1 MSTARLSFERLMAE
15 HRRQVQMIP
24 VGVGAVTFR
33 DLRMATTKPAFNY
46 LKDVFNR
53 GLKSAKCPLSFP
65 AGCLGHEKS
74 SDFATTHLIGVNLAA
89 ALVYIALTRSK
100 YEDGWTVLV
109 LVVLGI
115 TSMRL
120 QKIHEAQVGGLK
132 TQLAEKTEVV
142 EALQNDIAAGIA
154 TDSDIQDLVCEIAEL
169 RAQNASL
176 LEHAKLGE
184 MLDDHL
190 QQMDAERTAIQGQVT
205 DYSRMLGVRD
215 ATIERLVEEKMKLL
229 KLNRDSHDFL
239 ARSQAQLNDA
249 HVYIHGADRSRY
261 DMTAHI
267 SIVEYEHAK
276 DVRELYAI
284 VDSKNEALEAANDTL
299 EQVIAERDAAVD
311 AAAIADEKLREYDS
325 ALHTA
330 LDRASQISDELDTV
344 QVALGASFTLIA
356 PTSEPRDPWAEMFR
370 LLLNCW
376 HQTQEVDFVTFGM
389 CCRLAAHE
397 KRERSLQED
406 LCVKEKDVEEQ
417 KQENEALKRQITEML
432 AHMAKLNKQSG
443 HLQISTRN
451 LKTRAI
457 AAMGKVHALTAK
469 NEDDQN
475 KARVAVK
482 EEEEHVQRLKE
493 HICSMHQVISA
504 GNAKVTQQRAE
515 IAVLKEEIKNLS
527 EENEWD
533 RVDDAG
539 EEEDAVRRLIE
550 GDGIAGE
557 KDDILSGESDD
568 RERMGHEAVGQ
579 QTERSD
585 SSWDVEHIEDKAA
598 LESAS
603 ESAEWDMDRFE
614 DPAIQW

>member
-1 MSTARLSFERLMAE
+1 MSFERLMAE

-33 DLRMATTKPAFNY
+33 DLRTATTKPASNY
-46 LKDVFNR
+46 LKDVFRR
-53 GLKSAKCPLSFP
+53 GLKLAKGPLGFSAGYS
-65 AGCLGHEKS
+65 GHEKS
-74 SDFATTHLIGVNLAA
+74 FDFATTHLIGVNLAA

-109 LVVLGI
+109 LVILGI
-115 TSMRL
+115 TSYVVSWD
-120 QKIHEAQVGGLK
+120 IHEAQVGGLK
-132 TQLAEKTEVV
+132 TQLAEKTEEV

-190 QQMDAERTAIQGQVT
+190 QQMNAERTAIQGQVT
-205 DYSRMLGVRD
+205 DYSRMLGIRD

-229 KLNRDSHDFL
+229 KLNKDGHDFL

-249 HVYIHGADRSRY
+249 HVYIHGADRSHY

-284 VDSKNEALEAANDTL
+284 VDSKNKALEGANDTL
-299 EQVIAERDAAVD
+299 KQVIAERDAAVD

-330 LDRASQISDELDTV
+330 FDRASQISDELDTV

-376 HQTQEVDFVTFGM
+376 HQTQEIDFVTCGM
-389 CCRLAAHE
+389 CCRLAAYE
-397 KRERSLQED
+397 KPERPLQED
-406 LCVKEKDVEEQ
+406 LRVKEKDLEEQ

-475 KARVAVK
+475 KARMAVK

-504 GNAKVTQQRAE
+504 GHAKATQQRAE

-557 KDDILSGESDD
+557 KYESSSGESDD
-568 RERMGHEAVGQ
+568 WERMGHEAVGQ

-598 LESAS
+598 LASAS